1 VVKHFI
7 TWDIF
12 DSYVDQLS
20 QKIKENINTTNYDI
34 IGISRGG
41 LILAAALGYALKI
54 KNVYSIGIR
63 SYSNNDT
70 QDEEIE
76 VYQHLN
82 LGNLK
87 RNLLVV
93 DDVSDTGNTFLYL
106 QKLLSDKEII
116 TASLAVKD
124 HTKCISDYSALRLNS
139 DIWIVFPWDK

>member
-1 VVKHFI
+1 MKHFI
-7 TWDIF
+7 TWDTF

-20 QKIKENINTTNYDI
+20 QNIKENTNTSDFDI
-34 IGISRGG
+34 VGISRGG
-41 LILAAALGYALKI
+41 LILAAALGYALRI
-54 KNVYSIGIR
+54 KNVYSIGVR
-63 SYSNNDT
+63 SYSNNNT
-70 QDEEIE
+70 QDEIE

-106 QKLLSDKEII
+106 QQLLSDKEII
-116 TASLAVKD
+116 TVSLAVKD
-124 HTKCISDYSALRLNS
+124 HTKCVSDYSALRLNS

>member
-1 VVKHFI
+1 MVKHFI

-12 DSYVDQLS
+12 DGYIDQLS
-20 QKIKENINTTNYDI
+20 QKIKENIDTADYDI
-34 IGISRGG
+34 VGISRGG

-54 KNVYSIGIR
+54 KNVYSVGVR
-63 SYSNNDT
+63 SYSNNDV
-70 QDEEIE
+70 QDEIE

-106 QKLLSDKEII
+106 QKLLSDKEFI
-116 TASLAVKD
+116 TVSLAVKD
-124 HTKCISDYSALRLNS
+124 KTKCVSDYSALRLNS

>member
-1 VVKHFI
+1 VKHFI
-7 TWDIF
+7 TWNIF
-12 DSYVDQLS
+12 DSDFDQLS
-20 QKIKENINTTNYDI
+20 QKINENINTADYDI
-34 IGISRGG
+34 VGISRGG

-54 KNVYSIGIR
+54 KNVYSVGIR
-63 SYSNNDT
+63 SYSNNNT

-87 RNLLVV
+87 RNLLIV

-106 QKLLSDKEII
+106 QKLLIDKE
-116 TASLAVKD
+116 TTTVSLAIKD
-124 HTKCISDYSALRLNS
+124 KTKCVSDYNALQLNS